1 MQTRFSDVFPLKPGR
16 AHEVTGAGAITFAA
30 MACGLSG
37 KSLIWLSE
45 NWGSETLNPS
55 GLAPFCDPRLMLL
68 GRCPNSVD
76 LMACAEEA
84 LRSGAVPMVIAEIS
98 KPPTLIAGRRLQ
110 LAAKAGNAT
119 GIFIIPNSMGSNAA
133 ETRWQCSPVFNAEDS
148 TLQRWEL
155 IKNKSGT
162 LSNWRVR
169 WNADARRVTVVSQN
183 AERPHAARSP
193 R

>member
-1 MQTRFSDVFPLKPGR
+1 MQTRFSDVFPPKPGR
-16 AHEVTGAGAITFAA
+16 AHEVTGAGAIAFAA

-37 KSLIWLSE
+37 KPIIWLSE
-45 NWGSETLNPS
+45 NWASEVLNPS
-55 GLAPFCDPRLMLL
+55 GLTPFCDPRLMLL
-68 GRCPNSVD
+68 GCCTSSVD

-98 KPPTLIAGRRLQ
+98 KPLTLIAGRRLQ

-119 GIFIIPNSMGSNAA
+119 GIFIIPDGMGSNAA
-133 ETRWQCSPVFNAEDS
+133 ETRWQCSPIFDAEDS

-162 LSNWRVR
+162 LGNWKVR

-183 AERPHAARSP
+183 AERPHSARSL